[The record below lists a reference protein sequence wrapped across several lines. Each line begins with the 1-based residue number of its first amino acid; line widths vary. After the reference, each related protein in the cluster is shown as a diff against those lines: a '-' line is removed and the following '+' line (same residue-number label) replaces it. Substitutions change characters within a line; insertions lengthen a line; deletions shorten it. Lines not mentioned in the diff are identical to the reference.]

1 MKSLSHVRLFATPW
15 TVAYQVL
22 PSRGFSRQEYWSGL
36 PFPSPGD
43 LPNPGVKPRS
53 SVLLYCLS
61 HQRSPS
67 EIRYSLIVAVD
78 IGAET
83 ISSLHSKFPW
93 SSAFT
98 LLALSGLP
106 GSVTQIFLS
115 EGSETLVIISRPV
128 WLLIFIYCCYGQKV
142 PVGIQVAH
150 LDSTCILP
158 SLHCA
163 KPSLFLLL
171 IVVNYP
177 GQYGSNS
184 LLAGPWTQFQ
194 NA

>member
-1 MKSLSHVRLFATPW
+1 MD
-15 TVAYQVL
+15 YQVP

-43 LPNPGVKPRS
+43 LPDPGAKPGS
-53 SVLLYCLS
+53 PVLLFCLS

-67 EIRYSLIVAVD
+67 KIRCSLIAAVD
-78 IGAET
+78 VGAET
-83 ISSLHSKFPW
+83 ISFLHSKLPW
-93 SSAFT
+93 SSAFA
-98 LLALSGLP
+98 LLALSGLL

-128 WLLIFIYCCYGQKV
+128 LLLIFVYCCNGQKV

-158 SLHCA
+158 SLHCE

-171 IVVNYP
+171 IMVNYP